1 MSIEFAL
8 DVPVVGGEVLP
19 SGTFLVMDS
28 GNLLTLNGELLDME
42 QP

>member
-1 MSIEFAL
+1 MSFEFAL
-8 DVPVVGGEVLP
+8 DVPVVGGDVTPEGL
-19 SGTFLVMDS
+19 FLEIN